1 MANTRVRLMQ
11 SGLRTMHTLG
21 VHHVLRPFSEGL
33 GLIFTMHRVRPA
45 DQLDKQLGDFPDF
58 NPNGLLEI
66 TPEFLD
72 ATIEGLKAQGLAL
85 LSMDE
90 AVEALKNPA
99 IRKGRFAVLS
109 LDDGYKDNRDHAL
122 PVLESHDAPAI
133 IYVPSDYPQGL
144 GELWWVA
151 LEEMIRRA
159 NTLSRPDKP
168 GEPPVT
174 VRTDEEKLSF
184 YLDLYWAL
192 RAVDQDQQRALVW
205 QMCKMQDYDMH
216 AICRDLVLPT
226 DEFVSFAEHSL
237 ITIGAH
243 TKSHRA
249 IARLS
254 KDQAMDE
261 IIGGADWLEE
271 TLGSRPAHF
280 SFPYGD
286 PGSAGPRDYE
296 FARDAGFTSAVTTR
310 KGMLYPEH
318 ADHLFGLPRVSL
330 NGDYQQQMY
339 VELFTSGAPFLLANR
354 FRKVA

>member
-1 MANTRVRLMQ
+1 MANTRVKLMQ

-21 VHHVLRPFSEGL
+21 MHHVLRPFSEGL

-45 DQLDKQLGDFPDF
+45 TQLQAQLGAFPDF

-66 TPEFLD
+66 SPDFLD
-72 ATIEGLKAQGLAL
+72 ATLEALKAQGLAL
-85 LSMDE
+85 ISMDE
-90 AVEALKNPA
+90 AVEALKNPV

-122 PVLESHDAPAI
+122 PVLEAHDAPAI
-133 IYVPSDYPQGL
+133 VYVPSDYPQGL

-151 LEEMIRRA
+151 LEQMIRQA
-159 NTLSRPDKP
+159 DTLARPDKP
-168 GEPPVT
+168 GEAPVS
-174 VRTDEEKLSF
+174 VRTDAEKLDF

-192 RAVDQDQQRALVW
+192 RAFSQDEQRALVW
-205 QMCKMQDYDMH
+205 DMCKAQGYDML
-216 AICRDLVLPT
+216 ALCRDLVLPT
-226 DEFVSFAEHSL
+226 DEFLGFAKHPL

-243 TKSHRA
+243 TESHRA

-254 KDQAMDE
+254 KEQAMDE
-261 IIGGADWLEE
+261 IVGGADWLEE
-271 TLGSRPAHF
+271 QLGHRPEHF

-296 FARDAGFTSAVTTR
+296 FAREAGFTSAVTTR

-318 ADHLFGLPRVSL
+318 GDHLFGLPRVSL
-330 NGDYQQQMY
+330 NGDYQNQMY

>member
-1 MANTRVRLMQ
+1 MANTRVKLMQ
-11 SGLRTMHTLG
+11 GGLRTMHTLG
-21 VHHVLRPFSEGL
+21 MHNVLRPLSEGL

-45 DQLDKQLGDFPDF
+45 DQLEAQLGNFPGF

-66 TPEFLD
+66 TPDFLD
-72 ATIEGLKAQGLAL
+72 ATLAALKVQGLAFI
-85 LSMDE
+85 SMDE

-122 PVLESHDAPAI
+122 PVLEAHDAPAI
-133 IYVPSDYPQGL
+133 IYVPSEYPQGL

-151 LEEMIRRA
+151 LEQMIRQA
-159 NTLSRPDKP
+159 DTLARPDKP
-168 GEPPVT
+168 GQAPVC
-174 VRTDEEKLSF
+174 VRTDAEKLDF

-192 RAVDQDQQRALVW
+192 RAFTQDEQRALVW
-205 QMCKMQDYDMH
+205 AMCREQGYDMH
-216 AICRDLVLPT
+216 AVCRDLVLPT
-226 DEFVSFAEHSL
+226 DEFVSFANHRL

-254 KDQAMDE
+254 KGQAMDE

-271 TLGSRPAHF
+271 TLGARPAHF

-296 FARDAGFTSAVTTR
+296 FAREAGFASAVTTR
-310 KGMLYPEH
+310 KGMLYHEH

-330 NGDYQQQMY
+330 NGDYQSQMY
-339 VELFTSGAPFLLANR
+339 VELFASGAPFLLANR